1 MDGTDTITAR
11 HIRTRVFAHEA
22 NSITH
27 ALARGGMVRDTAG
40 MSKGAVR
47 VADFITQHAAGGR
60 YAALYPI
67 PQVPGETT
75 MTTPA
80 TRDVWQFTYPD
91 GVVHGHIMLHHDIS
105 NQVFVCAMPV
115 FLPRHE
121 LFGTTSRKP
130 AHNPSEKRTNLL
142 AFARYLFDRD
152 NDAVR
157 GWALPQQ
164 GVLDAVVDVGGAHD
178 MSDMC
183 VCVPLPGGDLYFVA
197 GPGYLEADY
206 VLHRKRR
213 A

>member
-1 MDGTDTITAR
+1 MDSVDTLTAR

-22 NSITH
+22 NSIIH
-27 ALARGGMVRDTAG
+27 ALARGGVVRGTTG
-40 MSKGAVR
+40 VTKGAVR
-47 VADFITQHAAGGR
+47 VADFIAQHAGGGR
-60 YAALYPI
+60 CAALYPI
-67 PQVPGETT
+67 PPVPGGAARTE
-75 MTTPA
+75 PA
-80 TRDVWQFTYPD
+80 TCDVWQFTYPD

-105 NQVFVCAMPV
+105 NLAFICATPMC
-115 FLPRHE
+115 FLKHG
-121 LFGTTSRKP
+121 LYGTTSRKP
-130 AHNPSEKRTNLL
+130 AHKPSEKRTNLL

-164 GVLDAVVDVGGAHD
+164 GVLDAVVDVDGAND

-183 VCVPLPGGDLYFVA
+183 VCIPLPGEDLHFDA
-197 GPGYLEADY
+197 GPGYLSADY